1 LKEKEHRDQGREKKK
16 DPEKHKTDECN
27 VRKAKNVVA
36 V

>member
-1 LKEKEHRDQGREKKK
+1 LKEKEHRDQGREKK